1 MKEDSNIVAHNEEK
15 EQEEEE
21 SLGYLMLEVA
31 KKSGQIS
38 IVALLAK
45 II

>member
-1 MKEDSNIVAHNEEK
+1 MKEDNNIVTHNEEK
-15 EQEEEE
+15 EEEEE
-21 SLGYLMLEVA
+21 SLGYLMLEVG